1 MNIIK
6 LLEQQIGNYVK
17 HFQEKRIRQVGTK
30 FVQKRRIGE
39 GVGGCDSCGFIN
51 DSVFYGKGK
60 QLSIIGNGRI
70 EQYEVGSSV
79 RQCIKTD
86 DGVVVILNEKIEFKG
101 TFEYV
106 IDGLFECIATDGM
119 TILVGNVKGM
129 FCFNR
134 NSHSLDIVRYGH
146 YLSIVVDKSRRKV
159 FGLKERCV
167 DIFNIKEMVVLFER
181 SVSLPQIGLS
191 INYAEYPMLFGVTLD
206 NGERR
211 VYFDN
216 GSNDSITFYQMVDY
230 PNSSWCFGLCSLQ
243 YTIED
248 DKFVIFIGNMKI
260 KEDQVIEEID
270 PTIKLNQPVDVQC
283 QIKKNFI
290 GNEIILK
297 IITINEI
304 VELTWTC
311 PSVFLPQQYLS
322 YLTTQQPIQNE
333 VITLFNS
340 EPNVI
345 QITMNLLFHILPNFH
360 LSMSVLINYP
370 PEDIK
375 RIYEALEIISNVLK
389 LYENHSVV
397 LQEMSEQKL
406 IHLKQELIN
415 FIQRISEA
423 LHLIFNYSLLVD
435 PRLLQQDVIELTLD
449 KMITDSSSIEKIQD
463 MNNNIMSATN
473 NFKLIPSFSTCGMY
487 FNLVKCMENE
497 FKYISNFSWNVQ
509 KKIFIELIQ
518 LSDEIGKLVVHL
530 LIQNNKIQECLTIVH
545 CCDNNELSEYMNKEV
560 LNCSCNSF
568 WNFYKVPVQELQY
581 QLPIDEVQQLKN
593 NVNALGNEKN
603 EINFHE
609 RERLV
614 FEYLFQ
620 LQELKSQIKNNELW
634 IELQQSLTEIG
645 NRISLQ
651 KELIKAGVIDESSSK
666 YLISSTYLN
675 YIKNHK

>member
-30 FVQKRRIGE
+30 FVQKRRIGD
-39 GVGGCDSCGFIN
+39 GAGGCDSCGFIN
-51 DSVFYGKGK
+51 DGVFYGKGK
-60 QLSIIGNGRI
+60 QLSIIDNGRV

-86 DGVVVILNEKIEFKG
+86 DGVVVVLNERIEFKG
-101 TFEYV
+101 IFEYI

-119 TILVGNVKGM
+119 VILVGNVKGL

-134 NSHSLDIVRYGH
+134 NNHSLDIVRYGH
-146 YLSIVVDKSRRKV
+146 YLSVVVDKSRKKV

-181 SVSLPQIGLS
+181 SISLPQIGLS
-191 INYAEYPMLFGVTLD
+191 VNYAEYPMLFGVTLD

-248 DKFVIFIGNMKI
+248 DKFAISIGNMGI
-260 KEDQVIEEID
+260 KEGQIIEEVD

-297 IITINEI
+297 VITINEI

-311 PSVFLPQQYLS
+311 SSLFLPQQYLS

-340 EPNVI
+340 EVNVI
-345 QITMNLLFHILPNFH
+345 QTTINLLFHILPNLH
-360 LSMSVLINYP
+360 LSMNVLINYP

-375 RIYEALEIISNVLK
+375 RIYESFEIILNALN
-389 LYENHSVV
+389 LYESHCIVV
-397 LQEMSEQKL
+397 QEMSEQKL
-406 IHLKQELIN
+406 IQLKQELIL

-423 LHLIFNYSLLVD
+423 LHLISNYSLLVD
-435 PRLLQQDVIELTLD
+435 PRLLQQDIMEITLD
-449 KMITDSSSIEKIQD
+449 KVITDSSSIEKIQE
-463 MNNNIMSATN
+463 MNNNIMSTTN
-473 NFKLIPSFSTCGMY
+473 NFKLIPSFSSCGIY
-487 FNLVKCMENE
+487 FNLIKCIENE
-497 FKYISNFSWNVQ
+497 FEYVSNLSWNVQ

-518 LSDEIGKLVVHL
+518 LSDEIGKLIIHL
-530 LIQNNKIQECLTIVH
+530 FIQNNKIQECSSIIH

-560 LNCSCNSF
+560 LNCSYNSF
-568 WNFYKVPVQELQY
+568 WNFYKVPVQQLQY
-581 QLPIDEVQQLKN
+581 QIPIDNVQQLQN
-593 NVNALGNEKN
+593 NINELGNEKN
-603 EINFHE
+603 EMSLHE

-620 LQELKSQIKNNELW
+620 LQEIKSQIKNNKLW
-634 IELQQSLTEIG
+634 TELQQSLIEIG

-651 KELIKAGVIDESSSK
+651 KDLIKAGVIDESSSK
-666 YLISSTYLN
+666 YLMSSTYLN
-675 YIKNHK
+675 YVKNHK